1 MGGFCVERHG
11 RHLEARF
18 SCADEGA
25 SEELASK
32 DIWGDDEDD
41 DIFSESAGPTA
52 ESAPAKAPMGKHRK
66 QVARIGT
73 KKRTAPAP
81 ANGMV
86 AAKRPRKQLKKATGQ
101 ADGAGAKAAARSG
114 PSCTKGGKVQ
124 RGSRVSKGAGSACAE
139 VAEPEED
146 TLSEVQAAR
155 AQFMRTMG
163 LAEPRAF
170 SSSSKSASRGSA
182 QRRTHQSP
190 SPPSLRQTAGW
201 LPHSASTASL
211 ASKQQ
216 MRSKQQQQGLTAAK
230 PDRQPGADAE
240 RQRVM
245 PEHQASLL
253 MSPSP
258 HGPLPAP
265 GRAAQKVPTQAEEH
279 SGGAMYKSASTLKAS
294 PERASHP
301 MQGIISAGGEKH
313 LQASGIA
320 LPTPQQVLQV
330 DAVEAEAGSK
340 PEVAAGA
347 SAAAQAPG
355 GSPPQPQQQPPK
367 LAQPFAGSGRP
378 AQNGVKLVN
387 LLNPNNPQYD
397 QAFALEYA
405 LMK

>member
-1 MGGFCVERHG
+1 
-11 RHLEARF
+11 
-18 SCADEGA
+18 
-25 SEELASK
+25 
-32 DIWGDDEDD
+32 
-41 DIFSESAGPTA
+41 
-52 ESAPAKAPMGKHRK
+52 MGKHRK
-66 QVARIGT
+66 QVAKVGT
-73 KKRTAPAP
+73 KKRAAPAA
-81 ANGMV
+81 ANGMA
-86 AAKRPRKQLKKATGQ
+86 AAKRPRKQPKKATGQ

-124 RGSRVSKGAGSACAE
+124 RGSRVSKGAGSASAE

-182 QRRTHQSP
+182 QRRTHQSL
-190 SPPSLRQTAGW
+190 SPPSLGQTAGRI
-201 LPHSASTASL
+201 PHSASTASL

-216 MRSKQQQQGLTAAK
+216 MQSSPQLQGLTAAK
-230 PDRQPGADAE
+230 PDRQPPADAE
-240 RQRVM
+240 TPRGM
-245 PEHQASLL
+245 PEQQASLV
-253 MSPSP
+253 MPSSS
-258 HGPLPAP
+258 HDPLPAP
-265 GRAAQKVPTQAEEH
+265 AGAAQKVPTQAEEPLED
-279 SGGAMYKSASTLKAS
+279 AMHKSASTLKAS
-294 PERASHP
+294 PERAGHP
-301 MQGIISAGGEKH
+301 MQGIISAGREKQ
-313 LQASGIA
+313 LRVSRVA
-320 LPTPQQVLQV
+320 LPTPLQVLQV
-330 DAVEAEAGSK
+330 DAVEAKAASK
-340 PEVAAGA
+340 SEVTAGA

-367 LAQPFAGSGRP
+367 VAQPFAGSGRP